1 MRSLVRSIQVT
12 RGSSQQ
18 EEESG
23 NAQSEDYQK
32 IIVEVSW
39 DSGGRRERREGELL
53 IRTDLSQHN
62 NTLSLH
68 LSARLDLT
76 VCQVPARLC

>member
-39 DSGGRRERREGELL
+39 DSGGRRERGGKGKY
-53 IRTDLSQHN
+53 
-62 NTLSLH
+62 
-68 LSARLDLT
+68 
-76 VCQVPARLC
+76 